1 MFQLLSQ
8 TLFFIVSTFSFNHFF
23 VYEGQT
29 DDDDLFHQDY
39 KDQKKAEFLE
49 RDEEDRLS
57 VVQ

>member
-29 DDDDLFHQDY
+29 DDDELFHQDY
-39 KDQKKAEFLE
+39 KDQKKG
-49 RDEEDRLS
+49 
-57 VVQ
+57 